1 MAEIPAE
8 LVKKLRE
15 ATNVSMME
23 CKRALQEAEG
33 DIAKATRILR
43 ERGMAIAVKKAAR
56 TANQGLMASAK
67 AENGK
72 VAALAEV
79 NCETDF
85 VARNADFVAFVATVA
100 EAACR
105 TDGNLAEELK
115 SQVVAKVAEI
125 GENVVVRRHT
135 RYVLGGTGAIATY
148 IHFGKVGVMV
158 ELGCG
163 KEATVTAEAFTE
175 LNRDLTLQ
183 VAAASP
189 KYLTSADVPAAEV
202 ASEREIYAK
211 QVADKPPQVVEKI
224 VDGKL
229 KKFFQDVCL
238 LDQVFVR
245 DPKQTVSGLLA
256 QKGRELGDVLTIR
269 RFVRYQLG
277 E

>member
-1 MAEIPAE
+1 MSEISAE

-43 ERGMAIAVKKAAR
+43 ERGMAVAAKKATRA
-56 TANQGLMASAK
+56 ANQGLMACAMT
-67 AENGK
+67 EDGK
-72 VAALAEV
+72 MAGLVEV

-85 VARNADFVAFVATVA
+85 VARNAGFIAFVATVA

-105 TDGNLAEELK
+105 TDGNLAEAVK
-115 SQVVAKVAEI
+115 SRVVEKVAEI
-125 GENVVVRRHT
+125 GENIVVRRHV
-135 RYVLGGTGAIATY
+135 RYVLGGTGALATY
-148 IHFGKVGVMV
+148 VHFGKVGVMV
-158 ELGCG
+158 ELGCRH
-163 KEATVTAEAFTE
+163 EATTTAPAFKE
-175 LNRDLTLQ
+175 LIRDLTLQ
-183 VAAASP
+183 VAAAMP
-189 KYLTSADVPAAEV
+189 KHLAPADVPAAEI
-202 ASEREIYAK
+202 AAEREIYAK
-211 QVADKPPQVVEKI
+211 QVADKPPQVLEKI

-229 KKFFQDVCL
+229 RKYFQDVCL
-238 LDQVFVR
+238 VEQVFVR

-256 QKGRELGDVLTIR
+256 QKGKELGDTLTIR

>member
-1 MAEIPAE
+1 MADISAE
-8 LVKKLRE
+8 LVKKLRD

-23 CKRALQEAEG
+23 CKRALQEAGG
-33 DIAKATRILR
+33 DIAGATRILR
-43 ERGMAIAVKKAAR
+43 ERGMAIAAKKATR
-56 TANQGLMASAK
+56 TANQGLMVAAK
-67 AENGK
+67 AADGK

-85 VARNADFVAFVATVA
+85 VTRNASFVAFAATVA

-125 GENVVVRRHT
+125 GENIVVRRHV
-135 RYVLGGTGAIATY
+135 RFVLRGPGAIATY

-158 ELGCG
+158 ELGCE
-163 KEATVTAEAFTE
+163 KEATAAAEAFKE

-183 VAAASP
+183 VAASSP
-189 KYLTSADVPAAEV
+189 KHLASADVPAAEI

-211 QVADKPPQVVEKI
+211 QVTDKPPQVIEKI

-229 KKFFQDVCL
+229 KKFFQDICL
-238 LDQVFVR
+238 IEQVFVR
-245 DPKQTVSGLLA
+245 DPKQTISGLLA
-256 QKGRELGDVLTIR
+256 LKGKELGDTLTIR